1 MSTAKQQ
8 TPSLTNACV
17 ETELFTQLDYG
28 QSWIVKDVWKSFL
41 KYLKPGSYLSSSE
54 LSIMLNNTVSDT
66 CDLQSDA
73 EVFQNTRSTVKIGWQ
88 QSLSIFLSSLACHRS
103 DSYHA
108 ALHGSK
114 NFDC

>member
-8 TPSLTNACV
+8 TSSLTSACV
-17 ETELFTQLDYG
+17 KTELFTQLDYG

-54 LSIMLNNTVSDT
+54 VSIMLNNTVSDT

-103 DSYHA
+103 DS
-108 ALHGSK
+108 
-114 NFDC
+114 